1 MRKTL
6 VKTLKGENVKLLLY
20 RKGNRESFE
29 VDKAELLLYELESEI
44 KSLGKGVVRIKDFY
58 SLILTDIPDGIEL
71 KKGDSFGIVLDLKRS
86 DGVYERVHL
95 NNISLI
101 EINNY
106 EWTFELD
113 SESLDWLKFKD

>member
-29 VDKAELLLYELESEI
+29 GDKAELLLYELESEI

-58 SLILTDIPDGIEL
+58 SLILTDISDDIEL
-71 KKGDSFGIVLDLKRS
+71 QKGDSFGIVLDLKRS
-86 DGVYERVHL
+86 DGIYERVHF
-95 NNISLI
+95 NNICLI

>member
-1 MRKTL
+1 MKKTL

-44 KSLGKGVVRIKDFY
+44 KSLGKGIVRIKDFY
-58 SLILTDIPDGIEL
+58 SLILTDISDGIEL
-71 KKGDSFGIVLDLKRS
+71 QKGDSFGIILDLKRS
-86 DGVYERVHL
+86 DGIYERVHL

-101 EINNY
+101 EIDNY
-106 EWTFELD
+106 EWIFELD
-113 SESLDWLKFKD
+113 SESLDWLKFKN

>member
-6 VKTLKGENVKLLLY
+6 IKTLKGENVKLLLY

-29 VDKAELLLYELESEI
+29 VNKAELLLYELESEI
-44 KSLGKGVVRIKDFY
+44 KSLGKGIVRIKDFY
-58 SLILTDIPDGIEL
+58 SLILTDVPKDIEL
-71 KKGDSFGIVLDLKRS
+71 QKGDSFGIVLDLKRS
-86 DGVYERVHL
+86 DGIYERVHI

-113 SESLDWLKFKD
+113 VNSLDWLKFKD

>member
-20 RKGNRESFE
+20 RKGNRESFN

-44 KSLGKGVVRIKDFY
+44 KSLGKGIVGIKDFY
-58 SLILTDIPDGIEL
+58 SLILTDIPDDIEL
-71 KKGDSFGIVLDLKRS
+71 KKGDGFGIVLDLKRS
-86 DGVYERVHL
+86 DGIYERVHL
-95 NNISLI
+95 NNICLI
-101 EINNY
+101 EIDNY

-113 SESLDWLKFKD
+113 PESLDWLKFKY

>member
-58 SLILTDIPDGIEL
+58 SLILTDISDDIDL
-71 KKGDSFGIVLDLKRS
+71 QKGDSFGIVLDLKIS
-86 DGVYERVHL
+86 DGIYERVHF
-95 NNISLI
+95 NNICLI

-113 SESLDWLKFKD
+113 SESLDWVKFKD

>member
-29 VDKAELLLYELESEI
+29 VDKVELLLYELESEI

-58 SLILTDIPDGIEL
+58 SLILTDISDDIEL
-71 KKGDSFGIVLDLKRS
+71 QKGDSFGIILDLKRS
-86 DGVYERVHL
+86 DGIYERVHF

>member
-58 SLILTDIPDGIEL
+58 SLILTDIPDNIEL

-86 DGVYERVHL
+86 DGIYERVHF
-95 NNISLI
+95 NNICLI

>member
-1 MRKTL
+1 M

-58 SLILTDIPDGIEL
+58 SLILTDISDDIEL
-71 KKGDSFGIVLDLKRS
+71 QKGDSFGIVLDLKRS
-86 DGVYERVHL
+86 DGIYERVHF
-95 NNISLI
+95 NNICLI

>member
-6 VKTLKGENVKLLLY
+6 IKTLKGENVKLLLY

-29 VDKAELLLYELESEI
+29 VNKAELLLYELESEI
-44 KSLGKGVVRIKDFY
+44 KSLGKGIVRIKDFY
-58 SLILTDIPDGIEL
+58 SLILTDVPEDIEL
-71 KKGDSFGIVLDLKRS
+71 QKGDSFGIVLDLKRS
-86 DGVYERVHL
+86 DGIYERVHI

-113 SESLDWLKFKD
+113 VNSLDWLKFKD